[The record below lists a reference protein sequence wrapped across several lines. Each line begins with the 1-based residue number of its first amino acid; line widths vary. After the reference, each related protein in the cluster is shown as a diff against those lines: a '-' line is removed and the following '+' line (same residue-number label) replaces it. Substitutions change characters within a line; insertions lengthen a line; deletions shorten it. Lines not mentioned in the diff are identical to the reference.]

1 MSTAFGSVLAAVVGA
16 LSAAPALAEG
26 RVYANR
32 PQPLPAGRASAVVV
46 RLEQSG
52 PREAVLGAL
61 DWSTRLAVECYAR
74 GQIGSDPA
82 EAADALLQDAW
93 QRLRLLDAAQLGAMA
108 IESESPI
115 EWLFD
120 ELDTPLACAVIRV
133 TVLHRTPAASLQP
146 WN

>member
-1 MSTAFGSVLAAVVGA
+1 M
-16 LSAAPALAEG
+16 
-26 RVYANR
+26 
-32 PQPLPAGRASAVVV
+32 

-74 GQIGSDPA
+74 GQVGSDPS
-82 EAADALLQDAW
+82 EAVDALLQSAW
-93 QRLRLLDAAQLGAMA
+93 QRLRALDAAQLGAMA
-108 IESESPI
+108 IEPESPI

-133 TVLHRTPAASLQP
+133 TVLHRTPTASLQP